1 MKVSRQHWNAAL
13 FVFRLL
19 SWYQDY
25 SLENLQKTLTASV
38 GGLLLLTQLPVTR
51 LADLAGAA
59 APAACNSCLC
69 NQSTS
74 MLELQPRL

>member
-25 SLENLQKTLTASV
+25 SLENLQKTSTAYDA
-38 GGLLLLTQLPVTR
+38 GLLLLTQLPVTR

-59 APAACNSCLC
+59 APAGCNSCLC